1 MQVRKYF
8 ELNENKNSTCQNLL
22 LLAWQ
27 FRALNI
33 CIREKENSKINYWR
47 SHFKKLGKTK
57 QMEHEIE
64 KDIWKVRG

>member
-8 ELNENKNSTCQNLL
+8 ELNENKNSTGQNLL

-33 CIREKENSKINYWR
+33 CIRKKENSKINY
-47 SHFKKLGKTK
+47 
-57 QMEHEIE
+57 
-64 KDIWKVRG
+64 